1 MLSFKE
7 RAKKLLKQR
16 TVAKESRSSTNRSET
31 VTRKSARNRG
41 KINPIL
47 VYNSKYADRTEKKN
61 YSDHVAKGRRL
72 GKTIE
77 MAVPF
82 GEDRDGDG
90 VIDKRGGSRRR

>member
-1 MLSFKE
+1 MIFDLFPEEHERLSGTDSMLF
-7 RAKKLLKQR
+7 
-16 TVAKESRSSTNRSET
+16 
-31 VTRKSARNRG
+31 
-41 KINPIL
+41 
-47 VYNSKYADRTEKKN
+47 YNSKYADRTEKKN

>member
-1 MLSFKE
+1 MLF
-7 RAKKLLKQR
+7 
-16 TVAKESRSSTNRSET
+16 
-31 VTRKSARNRG
+31 
-41 KINPIL
+41 
-47 VYNSKYADRTEKKN
+47 YNSKYADRTEKKN